1 MHNPQDRETVSISSD
16 IRFWSNGTIS
26 DSAYRQI
33 KKHQTDKNKDLE
45 NAMLEEWIV

>member
-1 MHNPQDRETVSISSD
+1 MHNPQDRETVSITSD

-33 KKHQTDKNKDLE
+33 KKHQADKNKQLE
-45 NAMLEEWIV
+45 DAMLEEWIV